1 MFCMVTLLAV
11 MSCTR
16 TADVYDTAKETSQES
31 KTKQEMSLEDKTIRL
46 FSSLYNTSL
55 RNGVT
60 PTLSSLDSTN
70 TESPDTKLYLAN
82 FSEGGFMLFRDGGGE
97 EMV

>member
-31 KTKQEMSLEDKTIRL
+31 KTKQEMSLED
-46 FSSLYNTSL
+46 
-55 RNGVT
+55 
-60 PTLSSLDSTN
+60 
-70 TESPDTKLYLAN
+70 
-82 FSEGGFMLFRDGGGE
+82 
-97 EMV
+97 